1 MTKTTYKKLIISM
14 SFILTGG
21 LLTACGEDLFAGGAS
36 LGGSGY
42 PTKPG
47 KPGDFE
53 TPADGEKGD
62 SKDNEIWLPAPV
74 EDGCN

>member
-1 MTKTTYKKLIISM
+1 M
-14 SFILTGG
+14 SFIMIGS

-47 KPGDFE
+47 KPGDYE
-53 TPADGEKGD
+53 TPPM
-62 SKDNEIWLPAPV
+62 EIKVTQKIMKFGYLHQVKMTVMACIV
-74 EDGCN
+74 N

>member
-1 MTKTTYKKLIISM
+1 M
-14 SFILTGG
+14 SFILTSG

-47 KPGDFE
+47 KLG
-53 TPADGEKGD
+53 
-62 SKDNEIWLPAPV
+62 
-74 EDGCN
+74 